1 MSKIRSYDGGIRP
14 ERQRAGKGP
23 VSVATF
29 AFAQL
34 LRVLPRTG
42 LSHAVGRL
50 CETPLPPRISRAVA
64 GAYIRAYGVDMQ
76 DVDGGTYRTFDA
88 FFTRPLRNGARRI
101 ADAAVVSPADGQL
114 TASGVI
120 DSASRIL
127 VKGRPYDVAELVGDP
142 AQAAA
147 FAGGSFAVIYLSPRD
162 YHRVHCPVDGR
173 LTLARGI
180 SGDLYPVN
188 SIGENHVP
196 NLFVKNQRVAM
207 TIDSPAVGPVAAVLV
222 GAMIVGKITISA
234 IDANE
239 TPLGIYRFEPPLDVH
254 RGDEIGMFHLGST
267 VVLFTG
273 PRTSLSRAHGHVRC
287 GQSLV
292 AS

>member
-1 MSKIRSYDGGIRP
+1 M
-14 ERQRAGKGP
+14 
-23 VSVATF
+23 SVATF
-29 AFAQL
+29 ALAQL

-50 CETPLPPRISRAVA
+50 SEAPLSPRIARAVT

-76 DVDGGTYRTFDA
+76 DVAASTYGTFDS
-88 FFTRPLRNGARRI
+88 FFTRPLRQGARAI
-101 ADAAVVSPADGQL
+101 DEAAVVSPSDGNL
-114 TASGVI
+114 TASGDV
-120 DSASRIL
+120 DAASRII
-127 VKGRPYDVAELVGDP
+127 VKGRPYEVAELVGDA
-142 AQAAA
+142 AQAAT

-196 NLFVKNQRVAM
+196 NLFVKNQRVAL
-207 TIDSPAVGPVAAVLV
+207 TIESPSVGPVVAVMV
-222 GAMIVGKITISA
+222 GAMIVGKITITA
-234 IDANE
+234 IAANE
-239 TPLGIYRFEPPLDVH
+239 TPLGIYRFEPALDVR
-254 RGDEIGMFHLGST
+254 RGDEMGVFHLGST

-273 PRTSLSRAHGHVRC
+273 RGTRLTRAHGPVRC
-287 GQSLV
+287 GQSLLS
-292 AS
+292 A

>member
-1 MSKIRSYDGGIRP
+1 MS
-14 ERQRAGKGP
+14 
-23 VSVATF
+23 VTTF
-29 AFAQL
+29 ALAQL

-50 CETPLPPRISRAVA
+50 CERPLPPRVARAVT

-76 DVDGGTYRTFDA
+76 DVAEGAYETFDA
-88 FFTRPLRNGARRI
+88 FFTRPLRSGARTI
-101 ADAAVVSPADGQL
+101 AAAAVVSPADGEL
-114 TASGVI
+114 TASGVV
-120 DSASRIL
+120 DSTSQIV
-127 VKGRPYDVAELVGDP
+127 VKGRPYDLAELVGDP

-147 FAGGSFAVIYLSPRD
+147 LAGGSFAVIYLSPRD

-173 LTLARGI
+173 LTRARGI

-196 NLFVKNQRVAM
+196 NLFVRNQRVAL
-207 TIDSPAVGPVAAVLV
+207 TIDSPSVGPVVAVLV

-234 IDANE
+234 IEANE
-239 TPLGIYRFEPPLDVH
+239 TPLGIYRFEPPLGVH

-267 VVLFTG
+267 VVLLTG
-273 PRTSLSRAHGHVRC
+273 QSARLTRAHGPVRC

-292 AS
+292 SP